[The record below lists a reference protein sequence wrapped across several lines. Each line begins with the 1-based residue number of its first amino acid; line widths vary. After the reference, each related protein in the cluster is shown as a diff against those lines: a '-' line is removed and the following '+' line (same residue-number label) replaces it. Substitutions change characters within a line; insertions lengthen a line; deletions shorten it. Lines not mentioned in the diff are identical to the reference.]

1 MLQHLPIRSTNFVSS
16 NFFSCRVSA
25 RLIEAEKTYKRAAK
39 TADTYKVQVGRLNP
53 TGATTKRKFSLTP
66 MRGGITAAK
75 GINKDLQ
82 MQLMEKELE
91 ALRSGVKNKESM
103 ACTVS

>member
-1 MLQHLPIRSTNFVSS
+1 
-16 NFFSCRVSA
+16 
-25 RLIEAEKTYKRAAK
+25 
-39 TADTYKVQVGRLNP
+39 
-53 TGATTKRKFSLTP
+53 